1 MMTQHNES
9 SAVKLD
15 NEQLMQMAKLISQN
29 IAPVQAKQWEGS
41 HILVNDYM
49 TEWLE
54 AKHGIDIVQ
63 KTYENYEGRYRNHIK
78 PFFEGKTIMDVSYN
92 TVSAFVKHLKAKG
105 VTDSTIHDIVRVLSI
120 ALNEAVNVREL
131 IPKNPCD
138 GVHLPKIRQKKNARP
153 LQTQKQESSL
163 RCVKGIIIGLLF
175 LSC

>member
-15 NEQLMQMAKLISQN
+15 NEQIMQMAKLISQN

-78 PFFEGKTIMDVSYN
+78 PFFEGKTIIPFCTHGGGGASSTYTDIQKLAPNAKISAGFTSYENSATENEIKKWIN
-92 TVSAFVKHLKAKG
+92 TL
-105 VTDSTIHDIVRVLSI
+105 
-120 ALNEAVNVREL
+120 
-131 IPKNPCD
+131 
-138 GVHLPKIRQKKNARP
+138 
-153 LQTQKQESSL
+153 
-163 RCVKGIIIGLLF
+163 
-175 LSC
+175 

>member
-15 NEQLMQMAKLISQN
+15 NEQLMQMAKLISQS
-29 IAPVQAKQWEGS
+29 IAPGQAKQWEGS

-78 PFFEGKTIMDVSYN
+78 PFFEGKTLMDATPMMVNRAGNLRHRQIPPRSLG
-92 TVSAFVKHLKAKG
+92 SPPL
-105 VTDSTIHDIVRVLSI
+105 
-120 ALNEAVNVREL
+120 ALQIQA
-131 IPKNPCD
+131 
-138 GVHLPKIRQKKNARP
+138 AA
-153 LQTQKQESSL
+153 
-163 RCVKGIIIGLLF
+163 GLLQATR
-175 LSC
+175 